1 MTIKEILENGI
12 YENCGKQYISAG
24 IIKEVLILHEEDIK
38 SRIPDSEI
46 IRQKAKE
53 LDEKDFDKWWW
64 ESVFK
69 NVC

>member
-12 YENCGKQYISAG
+12 YENCGKQYIG
-24 IIKEVLILHEEDIK
+24 GNVVKEVLQLHEEKIK
-38 SRIPDSEI
+38 SKLPDSEI

>member
-24 IIKEVLILHEEDIK
+24 IIKEVLTLHEEYIK
-38 SRIPDSEI
+38 SRLPDSEI
-46 IRQKAKE
+46 IRQKARE